1 MDGQQPRREQ
11 AQAGAKAPAAA
22 TLPWRLRHPVL
33 SRSLLYGLGLVLLV
47 VLVMAWMDRRAVN
60 EADEH
65 LALQKKM
72 ENLSIP
78 LQQDPSGTVVLRAL
92 EEDYP
97 LAGLPDDLR
106 GLHHRMRA
114 LALASAGRL
123 DEAIAA
129 GAEAVNAES
138 PGVGRELAQLEHAR
152 MLLRAKRNDEALGAL
167 RDPPSDLDTI
177 PLVGVFRAQTR
188 ATVAV
193 RQEQREQAKG
203 LLAKAW
209 GGLAE
214 PLPASSE
221 VFFEGHDW
229 TGAEVVFALARDLA
243 DLQDPE
249 GAAATWRRLL
259 RVAPGDARVAVEAA
273 IGLEAAGASSDAEAA
288 LGRAREINA
297 VNGAAYLEAL
307 LTRMEADRAA
317 SLEALA
323 QKAGLSLKSGEPGT
337 R

>member
-1 MDGQQPRREQ
+1 
-11 AQAGAKAPAAA
+11 
-22 TLPWRLRHPVL
+22 
-33 SRSLLYGLGLVLLV
+33 
-47 VLVMAWMDRRAVN
+47 
-60 EADEH
+60 
-65 LALQKKM
+65 
-72 ENLSIP
+72 
-78 LQQDPSGTVVLRAL
+78 
-92 EEDYP
+92 
-97 LAGLPDDLR
+97 
-106 GLHHRMRA
+106 MRA

-221 VFFEGHDW
+221 VFFEVTMTDAW
-229 TGAEVVFALARDLA
+229 VWDIYRPARFAMNVRVITFKDVNVEELAKA
-243 DLQDPE
+243 DLEVPK
-249 GAAATWRRLL
+249 GHF
-259 RVAPGDARVAVEAA
+259 
-273 IGLEAAGASSDAEAA
+273 
-288 LGRAREINA
+288 
-297 VNGAAYLEAL
+297 
-307 LTRMEADRAA
+307 
-317 SLEALA
+317 
-323 QKAGLSLKSGEPGT
+323 
-337 R
+337 